1 MTKVLMKG
9 NEALG
14 EAAIRANCRNYF
26 AYPITPQ
33 TEIAEYMVRRLPEV
47 GGHFVQAESELGAVN
62 MVYGAA
68 AVGERVFTSSS
79 SPGVALMSETISYL
93 AGSQLPAV
101 LINIVRGGPGLGGIL
116 PAQSDYFMAT
126 KGGGHGDFRMLVL
139 APSGVQEAADL
150 VMDAFDLADK
160 YRAPVM
166 IVGDGMIGQ
175 MMEPVEFRDYEPPAN
190 IDRSYANTGAK
201 DREPTIIKSL
211 FLDPLQL
218 ENNNL
223 ELRDKYRQMEK
234 DEIRFEE
241 HAITEKMD
249 VLVVS
254 YGMMARIC
262 KTAIDELNEVGHQV
276 GLLRPISLYPF
287 PAAAVKKAAIR
298 ARKVISIEMS
308 MGQMVEDVRLAVNG
322 RRKVEFFGRTGGI
335 VPTPAEVKEQLLKL
349 IK

>member
-1 MTKVLMKG
+1 MAKVLMKG

-47 GGHFVQAESELGAVN
+47 GGNFVQAESELGAIN

-79 SPGVALMSETISYL
+79 SPGVALMSEAISYL
-93 AGSQLPAV
+93 AGSQLPVV

-126 KGGGHGDFRMLVL
+126 KGGGHGDFRLLVL
-139 APSGVQEAADL
+139 APAGVQEAADL

-160 YRAPVM
+160 YRAPIM
-166 IVGDGMIGQ
+166 IIGDGMIGQ
-175 MMEPVEFRDYEPPAN
+175 MMEPVEFRDYKQQPN

-218 ENNNL
+218 EENNL
-223 ELRDKYRQMEK
+223 ELVEKYRLMEK
-234 DEIRFEE
+234 NEIRFEE
-241 HAITEKMD
+241 YAISDKID
-249 VLVVS
+249 ILIVS

-262 KTAIDELNEVGHQV
+262 KTAIDELNQEGHKV
-276 GLLRPISLYPF
+276 GLLRPITLYPF
-287 PAAAVKKAAIR
+287 PSVAVNKAAAK
-298 ARKVISIEMS
+298 ARKIISIEMS
-308 MGQMVEDVRLAVNG
+308 TGQMVEDVRLAVRG
-322 RRKVEFFGRTGGI
+322 RKKVEFFGRTGGI
-335 VPTPAEVKEQLLKL
+335 VPTPAEVKQQLLKL
-349 IK
+349 LK

>member
-79 SPGVALMSETISYL
+79 SPGVALMSEAISYL

-126 KGGGHGDFRMLVL
+126 KAGGHGDFRLLVL
-139 APSGVQEAADL
+139 APAGVQEAADL

-160 YRAPVM
+160 YRNPVM
-166 IVGDGMIGQ
+166 IIGDGMIGQ
-175 MMEPVEFRDYEPPAN
+175 MMEPVEFREYNTPEG

-201 DREPTIIKSL
+201 DRPPTIVKSL
-211 FLDPLQL
+211 FLDPQQL

-223 ELRDKYRQMEK
+223 ELLAKYRLMEQH
-234 DEIRFEE
+234 EIRFEE
-241 HAITEKMD
+241 YAVTDKMD

-262 KTAIDELNEVGHQV
+262 KTAIDELNQEGHRVGIV
-276 GLLRPISLYPF
+276 RPITLFPF
-287 PAAAVKKAAIR
+287 PSSAIYKAAAR
-298 ARKVISIEMS
+298 ARKV
-308 MGQMVEDVRLAVNG
+308 
-322 RRKVEFFGRTGGI
+322 
-335 VPTPAEVKEQLLKL
+335 
-349 IK
+349 